1 MTVIILE
8 LAGLICGVGCGGL
21 LTLEGGGGGGG
32 VVWGG
37 GGGGGGGGRSA
48 RDRVSKFQISRGW
61 HICYRCYSVMASKPR
76 KMEYKRVV

>member
-1 MTVIILE
+1 MTVINLE

-21 LTLEGGGGGGG
+21 LTLEGGGGGG
-32 VVWGG
+32 
-37 GGGGGGGGRSA
+37 RSA
-48 RDRVSKFQISRGW
+48 RDRVSRFQISRGW